1 MLHVSSA
8 LTSQIIL
15 VNENGSI
22 VLANNDLDRILAK
35 SSHTRYGIVTRVT
48 LLLTHNS
55 LSFLVLVLSYGPR
68 FSSPLILMHAL
79 AAYPTRLSQSIPPS
93 FSLSTLIATIRIAT
107 LSISFIATW
116 KEEVSIQW
124 LKLILRSRYV
134 MVMMMGGGR
143 FDFNGWYIHIGK
155 TCCIHIRSYRWSH
168 YSVR

>member
-22 VLANNDLDRILAK
+22 VLVNNDLDRILAK
-35 SSHTRYGIVTRVT
+35 SSHTRYDIVTKVT
-48 LLLTHNS
+48 LLYS
-55 LSFLVLVLSYGPR
+55 LSFLVLVLSYGPL
-68 FSSPLILMHAL
+68 FSSLLILMHAL

-93 FSLSTLIATIRIAT
+93 FSLSTLIATIQIAT

-116 KEEVSIQW
+116 REEVSIQW

-134 MVMMMGGGR
+134 MMMGGGR
-143 FDFNGWYIHIGK
+143 FDFNGWYP
-155 TCCIHIRSYRWSH
+155 YRKNLLHSH
-168 YSVR
+168 LILPMVALQR